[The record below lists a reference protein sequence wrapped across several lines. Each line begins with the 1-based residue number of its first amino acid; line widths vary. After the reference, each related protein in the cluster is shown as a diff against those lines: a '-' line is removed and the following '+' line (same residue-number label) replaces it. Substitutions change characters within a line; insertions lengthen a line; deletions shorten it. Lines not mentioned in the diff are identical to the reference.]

1 MRIAINGFGRVGKAL
16 LEFLKNVNDDIEVV
30 YIGRS
35 KRHWLSNGVSV
46 SKINMDEINFSEK
59 NEEDFEILDILK
71 QTRPDFWFE
80 LTQTSI
86 ENKRESYT
94 LVKSLLEA
102 RINVILANKSPLLYD
117 YVELKR
123 IADENEVYMGLSAVM
138 GASLPTFYTGYYG
151 TMGSEIIKIEAI
163 LNGTSNFV
171 LNKIEEGYSLA
182 ESIKI
187 AIDMGIAEPNYSYDI
202 DGIDS
207 AIKMNIITKVLLNKN
222 IELDLTK
229 VLGLRSIKEEVV
241 RESLKD
247 NKRFKLIAKYE
258 DGVIDVRPKKIP
270 FDDVFS
276 NVSQSQKAIRF
287 TTQTLSDITITGGK
301 SGLLEVS
308 ASMYRDL
315 CWIEELISKFN
326 K

>member
-270 FDDVFS
+270 LDDVFS

-315 CWIEELISKFN
+315 CWMKELISK
-326 K
+326 

>member
-315 CWIEELISKFN
+315 CWMKELISK
-326 K
+326 

>member
-16 LEFLKNVNDDIEVV
+16 LEFLKSVNDDIDVV

-35 KRHWLSNGVSV
+35 KRYWLSNGVSV

-94 LVKSLLEA
+94 LVKNLLEA
-102 RINVILANKSPLLYD
+102 RINVILANKSPLLYN

-151 TMGSEIIKIEAI
+151 TMGSEILKIEAI

-315 CWIEELISKFN
+315 CWMKELISK
-326 K
+326 